1 MELTLTALIKAI
13 ILHWGRGSSSG
24 DKQPETKQ
32 KSSKFKMH
40 QPPSLFPSDLN
51 NYRPISVISF
61 IAGHGL
67 GILWPLGGAFVMLI
81 VYWPMTIK
89 FRIRKQTSKPQ
100 TNYRCCLRFSH
111 LSPYW
116 LISRNTIT
124 FHKDFWCSRFCEFH
138 IKAN

>member
-51 NYRPISVISF
+51 NYRPISVISV

-67 GILWPLGGAFVMLI
+67 GILWPLGGACVMLI
-81 VYWPMTIK
+81 V
-89 FRIRKQTSKPQ
+89 
-100 TNYRCCLRFSH
+100 NVDCVL
-111 LSPYW
+111 
-116 LISRNTIT
+116 
-124 FHKDFWCSRFCEFH
+124 
-138 IKAN
+138 ANDYKVQDKEANLKTTDKLALLFAD

>member
-1 MELTLTALIKAI
+1 MVELTLTALIKAI

-51 NYRPISVISF
+51 NYRPISVISV

-81 VYWPMTIK
+81 V
-89 FRIRKQTSKPQ
+89 
-100 TNYRCCLRFSH
+100 NVDCVL
-111 LSPYW
+111 
-116 LISRNTIT
+116 
-124 FHKDFWCSRFCEFH
+124 
-138 IKAN
+138 ANDYKVQDKEANLKTTDKLPLLFAV